1 LLLGKLLCTDLCFA
15 EDYDVMDVAAL
26 DYDYDVPLIPFCYSL
41 TLNSI
46 VANRDRF
53 DGILVVIPWASGKIL
68 HAHATQ

>member
-1 LLLGKLLCTDLCFA
+1 
-15 EDYDVMDVAAL
+15 MDVAAL